1 VTSWATGVPPFS
13 GARVTVMG
21 LGLFGGGVGV
31 TRYLARHGAR
41 VTVTD
46 LRNEEQLSES
56 IQSLKDV
63 PVTFHLGEHVEED
76 FCDADFVVVN
86 PAVPENSPW
95 LAKAKLLESE
105 LNLFLKLCP
114 SKRVVGV
121 TGSNGKTTTTSLT
134 GEMIRKA
141 GESVY
146 VGGNIGGSLLDS
158 VDQMTPEDVIV
169 LELSSFQLDQM
180 RVLKRSPAVAGM
192 LNLTPNH
199 LDRHGT
205 MENYV
210 AAKRQIFSFQSEG
223 DWKIL
228 NEDDEAVMAMSNV
241 SSSSSLVF
249 SLKSGTRSGARIEGE
264 SIRVTSEKG
273 SWVIDTSGRRIPG
286 LFNLQNMA
294 AATALSLA
302 MVGGGDRWRKGV
314 EEVCQTFPGVPH
326 RLEFV
331 REKEGVRYYND
342 SIATSPES
350 TMVALETL
358 PGPIILL
365 VGGYDKNL
373 PMNVLADTIV
383 KKAHVVVTYG
393 RTGPRIADLIGD
405 QGPTVIREEGFE
417 SALRCAHENASVGD
431 TVLLS
436 PACASYDLFRNFAE
450 RGDRFRSW
458 VSGL

>member
-1 VTSWATGVPPFS
+1 MTSWATTVLPFS

-31 TRYLARHGAR
+31 TRYLARRGAQ

-46 LRNEEQLSES
+46 LRNEEQLAES
-56 IQSLKDV
+56 IESLKDV
-63 PVTFHLGEHVEED
+63 PVAFHLGEHVEED

-86 PAVPENSPW
+86 PAVSESSPW
-95 LAKAKLLESE
+95 LAKAKRLESE

-114 SKRVVGV
+114 SKRVVGI
-121 TGSNGKTTTTSLT
+121 TGSNGKTTTTSLA
-134 GEMIRKA
+134 GEMIRRA

-180 RVLKRSPAVAGM
+180 RALKKSPSVAAL

-199 LDRHGT
+199 LDRHGS

-228 NEDDEAVMAMSNV
+228 NEDDEVVMAMSTV

-249 SLKSGTRSGARIEGE
+249 GLKSGIRSGARIEGE
-264 SIRVTSEKG
+264 SIRVVHEKG

-286 LFNLQNMA
+286 LFNLQNM
-294 AATALSLA
+294 
-302 MVGGGDRWRKGV
+302 
-314 EEVCQTFPGVPH
+314 
-326 RLEFV
+326 
-331 REKEGVRYYND
+331 
-342 SIATSPES
+342 
-350 TMVALETL
+350 
-358 PGPIILL
+358 
-365 VGGYDKNL
+365 
-373 PMNVLADTIV
+373 
-383 KKAHVVVTYG
+383 
-393 RTGPRIADLIGD
+393 
-405 QGPTVIREEGFE
+405 
-417 SALRCAHENASVGD
+417 
-431 TVLLS
+431 
-436 PACASYDLFRNFAE
+436 
-450 RGDRFRSW
+450 
-458 VSGL
+458 

>member
-1 VTSWATGVPPFS
+1 MPWATEVPPFS
-13 GARVTVMG
+13 GSRVTVMG

-31 TRYLARHGAR
+31 TRYLARHGAK

-46 LRNEEQLSES
+46 LRKGDQLSES
-56 IQSLKDV
+56 IESLKDV
-63 PVTFHLGEHVEED
+63 PVTLHLGEHLEED
-76 FCDADFVVVN
+76 FSQADMVVVN
-86 PAVPENSPW
+86 PAVAETSPW

-114 SKRVVGV
+114 TRRIVGI

-134 GEMIRKA
+134 GEMIRAA

-146 VGGNIGGSLLDS
+146 VGGNIGGSLLDV
-158 VDQMTPEDVIV
+158 VDQMTSEDVVV

-180 RVLKRSPAVAGM
+180 RALGRSPSVATV

-199 LDRHGT
+199 LDRHGS
-205 MENYV
+205 MDAYIS
-210 AAKRQIFSFQSEG
+210 AKKQIFAHQSAQ
-223 DWKIL
+223 DWKVL
-228 NEDDEAVMAMSNV
+228 NEEDGTVMQMADGSL
-241 SSSSSLVF
+241 SRSLVF
-249 SLKSGTRSGARIEGE
+249 SQKPGTLPGARIEGE
-264 SIRVTSEKG
+264 KIRFSGPGG
-273 SWVIDTSGRRIPG
+273 SWAWDVSGRRIPG
-286 LFNLQNMA
+286 TFNLQNMA
-294 AATALSLA
+294 AAAALSFA
-302 MVGGGDRWRKGV
+302 VTGGGDRWQAGV
-314 EEVCQTFPGVPH
+314 QEVCHTFPGVPH

-331 REKEGVRYYND
+331 REKGTIRYYND

-350 TMVALETL
+350 TIVALETL
-358 PGPIILL
+358 SGPIVLL

-373 PMNVLADTIV
+373 PMEALAD
-383 KKAHVVVTYG
+383 VVAERARVVIAYG
-393 RTGPRIADLIGD
+393 RTGPRIAELVGKR
-405 QGPTVIREEGFE
+405 GPEVVLVEGFDE
-417 SALRCAHENASVGD
+417 ALVSAQRCVVSGD

>member
-1 VTSWATGVPPFS
+1 MTSWATGVPPFS

-241 SSSSSLVF
+241 S
-249 SLKSGTRSGARIEGE
+249 G
-264 SIRVTSEKG
+264 
-273 SWVIDTSGRRIPG
+273 
-286 LFNLQNMA
+286 
-294 AATALSLA
+294 
-302 MVGGGDRWRKGV
+302 
-314 EEVCQTFPGVPH
+314 QT
-326 RLEFV
+326 L
-331 REKEGVRYYND
+331 
-342 SIATSPES
+342 TCS
-350 TMVALETL
+350 T
-358 PGPIILL
+358 
-365 VGGYDKNL
+365 
-373 PMNVLADTIV
+373 
-383 KKAHVVVTYG
+383 
-393 RTGPRIADLIGD
+393 
-405 QGPTVIREEGFE
+405 
-417 SALRCAHENASVGD
+417 
-431 TVLLS
+431 
-436 PACASYDLFRNFAE
+436 
-450 RGDRFRSW
+450 
-458 VSGL
+458 

>member
-1 VTSWATGVPPFS
+1 VTSWATTVLPFS

-31 TRYLARHGAR
+31 TRYLARRGAQ

-46 LRNEEQLSES
+46 LRNEAQLAES
-56 IQSLKDV
+56 IESLKDV
-63 PVTFHLGEHVEED
+63 PVAFHLGEHVEED
-76 FCDADFVVVN
+76 FCDADYVVVN
-86 PAVPENSPW
+86 PAVPESSPW

-114 SKRVVGV
+114 SKRVVGI
-121 TGSNGKTTTTSLT
+121 TGSNGKTTTTSLA
-134 GEMIRKA
+134 GEMIRRA

-180 RVLKRSPAVAGM
+180 RALKKSPSVAAL

-199 LDRHGT
+199 LDRHGS

-210 AAKRQIFSFQSEG
+210 AAKKQIFSFQSEG

-249 SLKSGTRSGARIEGE
+249 SLKSGVRSGARIEGE
-264 SIRVTSEKG
+264 SIRVVHEKG
-273 SWVIDTSGRRIPG
+273 SWVVDASGRRIPG

-294 AATALSLA
+294 AAAAISFAVT
-302 MVGGGDRWRKGV
+302 GGGDLWRRAV

-331 REKEGVRYYND
+331 GEKEGIRYYND

-358 PGPIILL
+358 PGPIVLL

-373 PMNVLADTIV
+373 PMNMVADVIV
-383 KKAHVVVTYG
+383 KKVRVLVTYG
-393 RTGPRIADLIGD
+393 RTGPRIADLVEGR
-405 QGPTVIREEGFE
+405 GPTVIREEGFE
-417 SALRCAHENASVGD
+417 GALRCARENASTGD

-450 RGDRFRSW
+450 RGDQFRSW

>member
-1 VTSWATGVPPFS
+1 
-13 GARVTVMG
+13 MG

>member
-1 VTSWATGVPPFS
+1 
-13 GARVTVMG
+13 
-21 LGLFGGGVGV
+21 
-31 TRYLARHGAR
+31 